1 MSNMEM
7 TQERE
12 ARILEAA
19 VDTYGAESQIDMM
32 IEEMSELTK
41 ALCKY
46 KRSPDG
52 GTVDN
57 VLEEMADVQI
67 MLNQMALIFDDC
79 TEQEI
84 VKLVRLESRL
94 GGLADDKK
102 GKPMDWDAAA
112 EHLYT
117 YEKLYRDLPDG
128 TGFLGLIY
136 ISRIKTRYESG
147 ERTAELYD
155 AMTEIE

>member
-1 MSNMEM
+1 MNNSEM

-19 VDTYGAESQIDMM
+19 VETYGAESQIDMM

-94 GGLADDKK
+94 GGLADDK

-112 EHLYT
+112 ENLYT

-136 ISRIKTRYESG
+136 ISSIKTRYESG